1 MKAVVSFILLLALST
16 PALATPAISC
26 HCFTDRSFDAARPD
40 AADPYFLAS
49 TQNSFLAAAFDINK
63 KEIVKARMS
72 GASEEDLWIGH
83 FVTTRS
89 GRTHAEVTDARKQSP
104 TWSEALSL
112 LNPDV
117 DLLGSRFVTA
127 LEGASET
134 DMATAAADEVL
145 TTRLRVAPEVLA
157 ELRTT
162 GASTREA
169 IISLFLS
176 RRADHPALAFFTEV
190 QAGNK
195 TWGQLLDGL
204 GIEPGMIEGEIRK
217 MLQGDGSAEKS

>member
-1 MKAVVSFILLLALST
+1 MKAVVFCVFLIVLSS

-26 HCFTDRSFDAARPD
+26 HCFTDRNFDAARPD
-40 AADPYFLAS
+40 AADPYFLAT
-49 TQNSFLAAAFDINK
+49 TQNSFLAAVFDINK

-83 FVTTRS
+83 FVATRS

-162 GASTREA
+162 GASTRET

-204 GIEPGMIEGEIRK
+204 GIEPGMIEGEIHK